1 MTLNDQID
9 QNIEAVRE
17 LERRVD
23 RGLDPAT
30 LRFNGLATRIGRP
43 SFLHGVISCVVL
55 WILVNLL
62 LPAFHFKAF
71 DEFPFF
77 TLQGLTALSALMTS
91 LVVLI
96 GQNREAILEGQR
108 AHLDL
113 QLNLLAEQK
122 ITKLIAL
129 LEELRRDLP
138 NVNNRHDQ
146 VAEGMQQHA
155 DPEAI
160 LGALSD
166 QVNNT

>member
-1 MTLNDQID
+1 MNLNEQID

-30 LRFNGLATRIGRP
+30 LRFRVLTARIGQP
-43 SFLHGVISCVVL
+43 NFLRGVIAFVVL
-55 WILVNLL
+55 WVLINLL
-62 LPAFHFKAF
+62 LPLFDLEPF
-71 DEFPFF
+71 DEFPFVL
-77 TLQGLTALSALMTS
+77 LQGLVALSALITS
-91 LVVLI
+91 LIVLI

-129 LEELRRDLP
+129 LEELRRDIP
-138 NVNNRHDQ
+138 NVSNRHDH
-146 VAEGMQQHA
+146 VAEGMQQPA
-155 DPEAI
+155 NPEAI
-160 LGALSD
+160 LGALDD
-166 QVNNT
+166 QMSSA

>member
-1 MTLNDQID
+1 MTLNEQID

-30 LRFNGLATRIGRP
+30 LGFRVLAARIGQP
-43 SFLHGVISCVVL
+43 NFLRGVIAISVVWVL
-55 WILVNLL
+55 INLL
-62 LPAFHFKAF
+62 LPIFQVKAF
-71 DEFPFF
+71 DEYPFF
-77 TLQGLTALSALMTS
+77 TLQGLTAISALITS

-96 GQNREAILEGQR
+96 GQNREAILDAQR

-138 NVNNRHDQ
+138 NVSNRHDQ
-146 VAEGMQQHA
+146 VAEGMQESA
-155 DPEAI
+155 NPEAI
-160 LGALSD
+160 LGAMSEESSSA
-166 QVNNT
+166 

>member
-1 MTLNDQID
+1 MNLNEQID

-23 RGLDPAT
+23 RALDPAT
-30 LRFNGLATRIGRP
+30 LRFKMLSTRIGQP
-43 SFLHGVISCVVL
+43 NFLRAVIATIIIWML
-55 WILVNLL
+55 MNLFADKL
-62 LPAFHFKAF
+62 GFKAF
-71 DEFPFF
+71 DPFPFLI
-77 TLQGLTALSALMTS
+77 LQGLIGLSALMTS
-91 LVVLI
+91 LIVLT

-138 NVNNRHDQ
+138 NVDNRHDH
-146 VAEGMQQHA
+146 VAEGMQESA
-155 DPEAI
+155 NPEAI
-160 LGALSD
+160 LGAMDEQLSSA
-166 QVNNT
+166 

>member
-1 MTLNDQID
+1 MTLNEQID

-43 SFLHGVISCVVL
+43 NFLTAVIAGIIV
-55 WILVNLL
+55 WILINLL
-62 LPAFHFKAF
+62 SEKVGVKAF
-71 DEFPFF
+71 DPFPFVI
-77 TLQGLTALSALMTS
+77 LQGLIGLSALMTS
-91 LVVLI
+91 LIVLI

-138 NVNNRHDQ
+138 NVSNRHDQ
-146 VAEGMQQHA
+146 VAERMQESA
-155 DPEAI
+155 NPEAI
-160 LGALSD
+160 LGAMSEESSSA
-166 QVNNT
+166 

>member
-1 MTLNDQID
+1 MTLNEQID

-17 LERRVD
+17 LERQVD

-30 LRFNGLATRIGRP
+30 LRFRVLAARIGQP
-43 SFLHGVISCVVL
+43 NFLRGVIAFVVL
-55 WILVNLL
+55 WALVNLL
-62 LPAFHFKAF
+62 LPVFHFKAF

-77 TLQGLTALSALMTS
+77 ALQGLTALSALITS

-96 GQNREAILEGQR
+96 GQNREAILEAQR

-113 QLNLLAEQK
+113 QLSLLAEQK

-138 NVNNRHDQ
+138 SVNNRHDQ
-146 VAEGMQQHA
+146 VAEGMQQSA
-155 DPEAI
+155 NPEAI
-160 LGALSD
+160 LGAMDES
-166 QVNNT
+166 VSSV

>member
-9 QNIEAVRE
+9 HNIEAVRE

-30 LRFNGLATRIGRP
+30 LRFRVLAARIGQP
-43 SFLHGVISCVVL
+43 NFLRGVIAFVVL
-55 WILVNLL
+55 WALINLL
-62 LPAFHFKAF
+62 LPVFHFKAF

-77 TLQGLTALSALMTS
+77 ALQGLTALSALITS

-96 GQNREAILEGQR
+96 GQNREAILEAQR

-113 QLNLLAEQK
+113 QLSLLAEQK

-129 LEELRRDLP
+129 LEELRRDIP
-138 NVNNRHDQ
+138 SVSNRHDQ
-146 VAEGMQQHA
+146 VAEGMQQSA

-160 LGALSD
+160 LGALDD
-166 QVNNT
+166 QMSSA

>member
-9 QNIEAVRE
+9 HNIEAVRE

-30 LRFNGLATRIGRP
+30 LRFRVLAARIGQP
-43 SFLHGVISCVVL
+43 NFLRAVVAFVVL
-55 WILVNLL
+55 WILVNQLTPL
-62 LPAFHFKAF
+62 FQVKSF
-71 DEFPFF
+71 DPFPFF
-77 TLQGLTALSALMTS
+77 VLQGLIGTSALMTS

-96 GQNREAILEGQR
+96 GQNREAILEAQR

-113 QLNLLAEQK
+113 QLSLLAEQK

-129 LEELRRDLP
+129 LEELRRDIP
-138 NVNNRHDQ
+138 SVSNRHDQ
-146 VAEGMQQHA
+146 VAEGMQESA

-160 LGALSD
+160 LGAMGEELS
-166 QVNNT
+166 TA